1 MAMFWWIWLI
11 TAVGFFLLYLRERAS
26 RRAIRNDL
34 AYINRKMVEFT
45 DDTKP
50 LTQESLLVVT
60 NEPELRELLRV
71 VNAIVDRARQ
81 SASDYVRMERE
92 MRRML
97 SNVSHDLKTPLTVI
111 MGYAEVLDRNFDL
124 SEDERRRMLSQ
135 VYKKTTQ
142 VQELINAF
150 FDLSK
155 LESDEYDIPFSMVDA
170 CEVCRQRILVYF
182 DLLSERDIKVDIR
195 VPEEAVLVYANEEA
209 LSRILDNLLS
219 NAIRYGSD
227 GGYLGLSLISDKEKV
242 QINVI
247 DRGRGI
253 EKVDQARVFERMYTM
268 DDSRNR
274 NIQGSGLGLAIAKR
288 LTERLGGRIDLASI
302 PNQRTCFTVT
312 LPKSEFGSSQKGE
325 TDELRNK

>member
-1 MAMFWWIWLI
+1 MEMLWWTWPIL
-11 TAVGFFLLYLRERAS
+11 TVGFFLLYLRERAL
-26 RRAIRNDL
+26 RRVIRNDL
-34 AYINRKMVEFT
+34 AYINKKMEEFT
-45 DDTKP
+45 DHNQP

-60 NEPELRELLRV
+60 GDPQLQELLRV
-71 VNAIVDRARQ
+71 VNALLDRARQ
-81 SASDYVRMERE
+81 SAADYARMERA

-111 MGYAEVLDRNFDL
+111 MGYAEVLDRNSDL

-135 VYKKTTQ
+135 VYKKTIQ

-155 LESDEYDIPFSMVDA
+155 LESDDYDIPLSIVDV

-182 DLLSERDIKVDIR
+182 DLLSERDIKVDLR
-195 VPEEAVLVYANEEA
+195 LPEDPIWVYANEEA

-227 GGYLGLSLISDKEKV
+227 GGYLGLSLTPVKEEV
-242 QINVI
+242 RIDVI
-247 DRGRGI
+247 DCGRGI
-253 EKVDQARVFERMYTM
+253 READQTRIFERMYTV

-274 NIQGSGLGLAIAKR
+274 SIQGSGLGLAITKR
-288 LTERLGGRIDLASI
+288 LIERLGGRISLVSI
-302 PNQRTCFTVT
+302 PNHRTCFTVT
-312 LPKSEFGSSQKGE
+312 LPKSEFSSSQK
-325 TDELRNK
+325 K

>member
-1 MAMFWWIWLI
+1 MEMLWWTWPIL
-11 TAVGFFLLYLRERAS
+11 TVGFFLLYLRERAL
-26 RRAIRNDL
+26 RRVIRNDL
-34 AYINRKMVEFT
+34 AYINKKMEEFK
-45 DDTKP
+45 DHNQP

-60 NEPELRELLRV
+60 GDPQLQELLRV
-71 VNAIVDRARQ
+71 VNALLDRARQ
-81 SASDYVRMERE
+81 SAADYTRMERA

-111 MGYAEVLDRNFDL
+111 MGYAEVLDRNSDL

-135 VYKKTTQ
+135 VYKKTIQ

-155 LESDEYDIPFSMVDA
+155 LESDDYDIPLSIVDV

-182 DLLSERDIKVDIR
+182 DLLSERDIKVDLLL
-195 VPEEAVLVYANEEA
+195 PEEPIWVYANEEA

-227 GGYLGLSLISDKEKV
+227 GGYLGLSLTPVKEEV
-242 QINVI
+242 RIDVI

-253 EKVDQARVFERMYTM
+253 READQTRIFERMYTV

-274 NIQGSGLGLAIAKR
+274 SIQGSGLGLAITKR
-288 LTERLGGRIDLASI
+288 LIERLGGRISLVSI

-312 LPKSEFGSSQKGE
+312 LPKSEFSSSQK
-325 TDELRNK
+325 K

>member
-1 MAMFWWIWLI
+1 MEMLWWTWPIL
-11 TAVGFFLLYLRERAS
+11 TVGFFLLYLRERAL
-26 RRAIRNDL
+26 RRVIRNDL
-34 AYINRKMVEFT
+34 AYINKKMEEFK
-45 DDTKP
+45 DHNQP

-60 NEPELRELLRV
+60 GDPQLQELLRV
-71 VNAIVDRARQ
+71 VNALLDRARQ
-81 SASDYVRMERE
+81 SAADYARMERA

-111 MGYAEVLDRNFDL
+111 MGYAEVLDRNSDL

-135 VYKKTTQ
+135 VYKKTIQ

-155 LESDEYDIPFSMVDA
+155 LESDDYDIPLSIVDV

-182 DLLSERDIKVDIR
+182 DLLSERDIKVDLR
-195 VPEEAVLVYANEEA
+195 LPEEPIWVYANEEA

-227 GGYLGLSLISDKEKV
+227 GGYLGLSLTPVKEEV
-242 QINVI
+242 RIDVI

-253 EKVDQARVFERMYTM
+253 READQTRIFERMYTV

-274 NIQGSGLGLAIAKR
+274 SIQGSGLGLAITKR
-288 LTERLGGRIDLASI
+288 LIERLGGRISLVSI

-312 LPKSEFGSSQKGE
+312 LPKSEFSSSQK
-325 TDELRNK
+325 K

>member
-11 TAVGFFLLYLRERAS
+11 VAVGFFLLYLRERAS
-26 RRAIRNDL
+26 RKAIRNDL
-34 AYINRKMVEFT
+34 AYINKKMGKFT
-45 DDTKP
+45 DENQP

-60 NEPELRELLRV
+60 GEPELQELLRA
-71 VNAIVDRARQ
+71 VNALLDRARQ
-81 SASDYVRMERE
+81 SASDYEQMEQS

-111 MGYAEVLDRNFDL
+111 VGYAEVLDRNSDL
-124 SEDERRRMLSQ
+124 SEDERRRMLGQ
-135 VYKKTTQ
+135 VHKKTTQ

-155 LESDEYDIPFSMVDA
+155 LESDDYDIPLSIVDV

-182 DLLSERDIKVDIR
+182 DLLSEQDIKVDIR
-195 VPEEAVLVYANEEA
+195 LPEEPVWVYANEEA

-219 NAIRYGSD
+219 NAIRYGAD
-227 GGYLGLSLISDKEKV
+227 GGYLGLSLTPVKEEV
-242 QINVI
+242 QIDVI

-253 EKVDQARVFERMYTM
+253 AKADQERIFERMYTM

-274 NIQGSGLGLAIAKR
+274 NYKAAGWGSPLQRDSQSDWAPALAWSAF
-288 LTERLGGRIDLASI
+288 RISAL
-302 PNQRTCFTVT
+302 V
-312 LPKSEFGSSQKGE
+312 L
-325 TDELRNK
+325 L

>member
-1 MAMFWWIWLI
+1 MEMLWWIWLI
-11 TAVGFFLLYLRERAS
+11 LTVGFLLLYLRERTL

-34 AYINRKMVEFT
+34 AYINKKMEEFT
-45 DDTKP
+45 DHNQP

-60 NEPELRELLRV
+60 GDPQLQELLRV
-71 VNAIVDRARQ
+71 VNALLDRARQ
-81 SASDYVRMERE
+81 SAADYARMERA
-92 MRRML
+92 MRKML

-111 MGYAEVLDRNFDL
+111 MGYAEVLDRNSDL
-124 SEDERRRMLSQ
+124 SKDERRRMLSQ

-155 LESDEYDIPFSMVDA
+155 LESDDYDIPLSIVDV

-182 DLLSERDIKVDIR
+182 DLLSERDIKVDLR
-195 VPEEAVLVYANEEA
+195 LPEEPVWVYANEEA

-227 GGYLGLSLISDKEKV
+227 GGYLGLSLTPVKEEV
-242 QINVI
+242 RIDVI

-253 EKVDQARVFERMYTM
+253 READQARIFERMYTM
-268 DDSRNR
+268 DDSRNHS
-274 NIQGSGLGLAIAKR
+274 IQGSGLGLAITKR
-288 LTERLGGRIDLASI
+288 LIERLGGRISLVST

-312 LPKSEFGSSQKGE
+312 LPKSEFSSSQK
-325 TDELRNK
+325 K